1 MRRKIVIE
9 HLEECYGPWLLY
21 EYINASML
29 VGRENIIYS
38 NIRSGRIRR
47 ILSRYG
53 FVLDSSIG
61 SIVKD
66 EDMIILDPSAPK
78 TIEQRDIKYNTYI
91 VIGGILGA
99 DPPLGRTREL
109 LTERHRGAKA
119 RNIGDKQ
126 FSIDGAAYV
135 AYMLLNGL
143 DLHDIE
149 YIDDL
154 TVQSEYSIVKLPY
167 RYPLKNE
174 VPIISKTIKT
184 ILSIEGPFSQYWTRK
199 LD

>member
-1 MRRKIVIE
+1 MRVKIVIE
-9 HLEECYGPWLLY
+9 HLEDRYSLWLLY
-21 EYINASML
+21 EYINASTL
-29 VGRENIIYS
+29 VGRDNIIYS
-38 NIRSGRIRR
+38 NIKSSRVRR

-53 FVLDSSIG
+53 LVLDYRIG
-61 SIVKD
+61 SVVRE

-91 VIGGILGA
+91 VVGGILGT

-109 LTERHRGAKA
+109 LTGRYRGAKA

-126 FSIDGAAYV
+126 FSIDGAVYV
-135 AYMLLNGL
+135 AYMLLNGF

-154 TVQSEYSIVKLPY
+154 TIQSEYSVVRLPY
-167 RYPLKNE
+167 RYPLKDGI
-174 VPIISKTIKT
+174 PIISKTIKT
-184 ILSIEGPFSQYWTRK
+184 ILPVEGPFSLYWTRK